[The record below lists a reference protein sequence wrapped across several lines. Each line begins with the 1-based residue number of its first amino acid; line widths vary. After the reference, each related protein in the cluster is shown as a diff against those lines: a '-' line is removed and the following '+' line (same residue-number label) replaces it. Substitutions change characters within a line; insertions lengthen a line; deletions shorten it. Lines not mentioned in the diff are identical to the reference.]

1 MLLLATDLD
10 GTFLGGK
17 SVHKQQLYRLIRNRE
32 DIRLVFVTGR
42 GLETV
47 IPLLNDPVIPH
58 PDYII
63 CDVGATVVNG
73 RSLDPI
79 EPMQSTIENKWPGR
93 LPAKNKLKKVKGLRW
108 QEVPQTRRCSF
119 FYDENTDMEHLQ
131 EVVQSLNCDL
141 LISAGKFLDVLP
153 KGVNKGSTL
162 KQLIK
167 LLNVA
172 EHDILVA
179 GDTMNDLSL
188 YQTGYKGVVVGHA
201 EPKLVEAVA
210 GMESIYVAAD
220 AGAGGILE
228 AISAFPEFRKYLAE
242 AEIIKPATS
251 TGDRQLLMVYHRLP
265 FEIKEVNGERI
276 NVPHKS
282 PNGIIPSLTGFFRGG
297 RSGVWIAWEQI
308 EKKNASLRNIYVD
321 EKNYPN
327 LLASRIGLTR
337 RDVDIFYKI
346 FSKEAFWPTIFSFID
361 KVKFN
366 HTHWDHFVRINRLFA
381 EKTAAEADHGAVV
394 WLHDYNLWMVPGVLR
409 QLRPDLKIGFFHHT
423 SFPPAD
429 IFNIIPWR
437 GEIIGSLLQCDY
449 IGFHIPRYV
458 ENFMD
463 VVSSQMPV
471 RIMRRENCTE
481 RFLTYSTPLGV
492 ETMTTEIIAGSRK
505 IRMGAHPVGVNVDY
519 IKEVLAKKE
528 SIDAITAIRQEMGAK
543 QVILSVERLDY
554 VKGPLEKIYAFQ
566 EFLEEYPEF
575 HEKVVLINIC
585 TPPAQGMKV
594 YEKIQQELEQ
604 AIGQINGKYST
615 VRWTPIRFFFRSFSF
630 EDVVQYYSVADVA
643 WITPLRDGLNL
654 VAKEYVAVQGQKE
667 QSNGVLILSEFA
679 GASVELGYA
688 VRTNPYDRKS
698 LKESLLHALV
708 MEQPERQMRMKRLY
722 DVVHHYDINH
732 WGNGFL
738 QELENM
744 ETGIDWIED
753 INDQVQNEDE
763 VLTEDLQK

>member
-17 SVHKQQLYRLIRNRE
+17 SVHKQQLYRLIRNRQ

-79 EPMQSTIENKWPGR
+79 QPIQSAIETRWPGR
-93 LPAKNKLKKVKGLRW
+93 LATKNKLKKVRGLRW
-108 QEVPQTRRCSF
+108 QEVPQTRRSSF
-119 FYDENTDMEHLQ
+119 FYDEDTDMEHLKQ
-131 EVVQSLNCDL
+131 VVDSLNCDL

-153 KGVNKGSTL
+153 RGVNKGSTL

-167 LLNVA
+167 LLDFPA
-172 EHDILVA
+172 ENILVA

-188 YQTGYKGVVVGHA
+188 YQTGYKGVVVGRA
-201 EPKLVEAVA
+201 EPKLVDAVS
-210 GMESIYVAAD
+210 GMENIYVADD

-228 AISAFPEFRKYLAE
+228 AIRYFPGFGNFVPAAE
-242 AEIIKPATS
+242 TVVPKAS
-251 TGDRQLLMVYHRLP
+251 NGDSQLLMVYHRLP
-265 FEIKEVNGERI
+265 FEVKEINGERI

-308 EKKNASLRNIYVD
+308 EKKNQTLRNIYVD
-321 EKNYPN
+321 EETFPN
-327 LLASRIGLTR
+327 LLASRIGLTKK
-337 RDVDIFYKI
+337 DVDTFYKI

-361 KVKFN
+361 KVEFN
-366 HTHWDHFVRINRLFA
+366 HAHWEHFVKVNRLFA

-394 WLHDYNLWMVPGVLR
+394 WLHDYNLWMVPGFLR

-423 SFPPAD
+423 SFPSAD

-463 VVSSQMPV
+463 VVRSQLPV
-471 RIMRRENCTE
+471 QVLKRENCTE
-481 RFLTYSTPLGV
+481 RFLSYSCPLGV
-492 ETMTTEIIAGSRK
+492 ETMTTEIIAGARK
-505 IRMGAHPVGVNVDY
+505 VRLGAHPVGVNVKY
-519 IKEVLAKKE
+519 IKEVMSRTETQQAVE
-528 SIDAITAIRQEMGAK
+528 AIRKEMGTK

-566 EFLEEYPEF
+566 EFLEQYPEF
-575 HEKVVLINIC
+575 HEKVVLVNIC
-585 TPPAQGMKV
+585 TPPAQGMKI
-594 YEKIQQELEQ
+594 YEKVQLELEQ
-604 AIGQINGKYST
+604 AIGKINGRYST
-615 VRWTPIRFFFRSFSF
+615 VTWTPIRFFFRSFRF
-630 EDVVQYYSVADVA
+630 EDVLQYYSVADIA

-654 VAKEYVAVQGQKE
+654 VAKEFVAVQGQKE
-667 QSNGVLILSEFA
+667 GDKGVLVLSEFA

-708 MEQPERQMRMKRLY
+708 MEQTERAMRMRRLY
-722 DVVHHYDINH
+722 DSVAHYDIEQ
-732 WGNGFL
+732 WGSSFL
-738 QELENM
+738 EQLEK
-744 ETGIDWIED
+744 I
-753 INDQVQNEDE
+753 NEDRE
-763 VLTEDLQK
+763 WDDNQYAAPAKTELLLPDNVDG